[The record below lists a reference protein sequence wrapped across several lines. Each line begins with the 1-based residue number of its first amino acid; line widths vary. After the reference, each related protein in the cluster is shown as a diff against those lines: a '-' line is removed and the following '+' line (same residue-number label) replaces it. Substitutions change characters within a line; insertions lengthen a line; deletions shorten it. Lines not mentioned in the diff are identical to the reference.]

1 MSGGQTEG
9 LKVDTEVE
17 LMLKLRLC
25 LILGGLDIVA
35 NAEVNTLA
43 STCSFIFEEV
53 HISFQGYV
61 QMFEA
66 YIFMKVPTESQ
77 TA

>member
-17 LMLKLRLC
+17 LMLNLRLS
-25 LILGGLDIVA
+25 LILGGLDIIV
-35 NAEVNTLA
+35 NAEVNALA
-43 STCSFIFEEV
+43 SVCSFIFEEV

-61 QMFEA
+61 QMF
-66 YIFMKVPTESQ
+66 
-77 TA
+77 

>member
-17 LMLKLRLC
+17 LMLNLRLS
-25 LILGGLDIVA
+25 LILGGLDMIVD
-35 NAEVNTLA
+35 AEVNALA
-43 STCSFIFEEV
+43 SACSFIFEEV

-61 QMFEA
+61 QMF
-66 YIFMKVPTESQ
+66 
-77 TA
+77 